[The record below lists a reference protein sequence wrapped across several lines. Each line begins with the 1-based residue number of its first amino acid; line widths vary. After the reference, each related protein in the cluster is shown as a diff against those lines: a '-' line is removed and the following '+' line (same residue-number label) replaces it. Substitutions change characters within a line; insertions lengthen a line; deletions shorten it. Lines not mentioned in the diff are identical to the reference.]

1 MLDATAGVGPFAVR
15 LAKLGRIVVA
25 NDLNPVC
32 CDFLREN
39 ADLNKVKLTISN
51 GDANDVILEH
61 AGRIG
66 AIITNLPE
74 LGYSLMRNL

>member
-1 MLDATAGVGPFAVR
+1 MGPFAVR

-32 CDFLREN
+32 CEFLREN
-39 ADLNKVKLTISN
+39 ASTNKVELTVSN
-51 GDANDVILEH
+51 KDANAVIFEY

-66 AIITNLPE
+66 AVITNLPE